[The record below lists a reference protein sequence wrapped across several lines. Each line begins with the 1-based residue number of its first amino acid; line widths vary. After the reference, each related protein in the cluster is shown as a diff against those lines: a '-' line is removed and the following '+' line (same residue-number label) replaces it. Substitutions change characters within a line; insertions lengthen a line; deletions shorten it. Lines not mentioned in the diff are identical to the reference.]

1 MKTKQKDCANFKC
14 KLFHRHEQDKTRLKW
29 FRGGGDVFMTSFYD
43 LFHDCLLLSHTNTY
57 TYTQSQTLTHT
68 QTYTQTYMQTHK
80 YTHRHTRAHTKTQ
93 SLTESKASGITR
105 VRKKCVCA
113 LPIMCLVRFID
124 SKILRF
130 NKNNSNNNSIFHDFI
145 KTP

>member
-68 QTYTQTYMQTHK
+68 QTDIHADIHADTQIHTQ
-80 YTHRHTRAHTKTQ
+80 TRAHTQRHNHSLNQKHPASHVCAKNACVPCPSCAQ
-93 SLTESKASGITR
+93 YVSLTLKYYDLTKTTATTTASS
-105 VRKKCVCA
+105 
-113 LPIMCLVRFID
+113 M
-124 SKILRF
+124 IL
-130 NKNNSNNNSIFHDFI
+130 
-145 KTP
+145 